1 MISENIGWVYQLKK
15 KMLVAIVYL
24 LLLCSFIAAGSAF
37 ILLPKAM
44 LKNTEQMTHAL
55 SDTMLMMLK
64 HLMMSH
70 EQQAMQSIFDA
81 LSNDKDTISSAFVVN
96 DKGLIVYST
105 DRSKV
110 GITLDRF
117 KEASCIICH
126 KSKDTPSQKT
136 RIVRNKHGEKVSRN
150 VSVILNEPPCYG
162 CHAKEHTING
172 KLIIDAPIKHTESI
186 IRRVEAI
193 IFALGVVC
201 LAIVIVS
208 LTRVINKYIF
218 EILKQHH
225 EITLLYSLME
235 RLSKT
240 IDVEELKVISID
252 IIRETFKADMV
263 IIIMPRPNRQ
273 YRAYTKDIGKDRL
286 VRVNLQQNEQL
297 SGLINKWYDATLNEF
312 RMSQDRKEIY
322 MNVLKNGRIYALFVC
337 QKFVGTFNP
346 DIQSIVAAINKHVVM
361 AFENAYL
368 YNIAITDE
376 LTGLYT
382 QRHFR
387 HIIERE
393 FGKLSL
399 YSDGITLLMIDIDD
413 FKKVNDTYGHV
424 AGDMVIEGVAAY
436 IRNAIRDNDMPF
448 RYGGEEFAVLLS
460 ATDIDRGYIIAER
473 IREEVQGAVFTDDSL
488 SLNVTISVGVANC
501 PRDAESVRSLIVKAD
516 NALYVAK
523 RSGKNIVI
531 KSEPDS
537 HEVTD
542 NAG

>member
-1 MISENIGWVYQLKK
+1 MYQLKK
-15 KMLVAIVYL
+15 KMLVAIVNL
-24 LLLCSFIAAGSAF
+24 LLLCSLIAVGSVF

-44 LKNTEQMTHAL
+44 LKSTEQMTHAL
-55 SDTMLMMLK
+55 SDTMLMTLK

-81 LSNDKDTISSAFVVN
+81 LSNDKDTISSAFIIN
-96 DKGLIVYST
+96 DKGLVVYST

-110 GITLDRF
+110 GVTLDRF
-117 KEASCIICH
+117 KEDSCIICH
-126 KSKDTPSQKT
+126 KRKDTPPSQKT
-136 RIVRNKHGEKVSRN
+136 HIASNTHGEKVSRN
-150 VSVILNEPPCYG
+150 ISVIFNEPPCYG
-162 CHAKEHTING
+162 CHTKESKING
-172 KLIIDAPIKHTESI
+172 KIIIDAPIKHTESI
-186 IRRVEAI
+186 IKRVEAI

-208 LTRVINKYIF
+208 LTKVINKYIF

-225 EITLLYSLME
+225 EITLLYSMME

-240 IDVEELKVISID
+240 IDVEELKVIAMD
-252 IIRETFKADMV
+252 IIRETLKADMV
-263 IIIMPRPNRQ
+263 IIVMPRQNRQ
-273 YRAYTKDIGKDRL
+273 YRAYTKELGKDRL
-286 VRVNLQQNEQL
+286 VRVNLHHNEQL
-297 SGLINKWYDATLNEF
+297 SGLINKWQDGTLNEF

-322 MNVLKNGRIYALFVC
+322 MNILKNDRIFALFVC
-337 QKFVGTFNP
+337 QKFVGTFNAGM
-346 DIQSIVAAINKHVVM
+346 QGIVAAINKHVVM

-387 HIIERE
+387 YIIERE
-393 FGKLSL
+393 FDKLPL
-399 YSDGITLLMIDIDD
+399 YTDGITMLMIDIDN

-424 AGDMVIEGVAAY
+424 AGDMVIEGVAAC

-460 ATDIDRGYIIAER
+460 ATDINRGCIIAER

-488 SLNVTISVGVANC
+488 SLKVTISVGVANS
-501 PRDAESVRSLIVKAD
+501 PRDAEGVRSLIVKAD

-523 RSGKNIVI
+523 RSGKNVVI
-531 KSEPDS
+531 KAELNS